1 MSTILLKRVVLK
13 GEQKDILIKG
23 NRIAV
28 IADSIPVNAKREIDC
43 KGKSVIPGFV
53 NMHTHSAMS
62 LMRGISED
70 IPLTEW
76 LNKIWDIEKN
86 LQKEEVY
93 WGAKLAILEMI
104 KTGTTSFLDMYWM
117 SPQVAQAVEEM
128 GIRGVL
134 TYVFLDHFDTEKA
147 EKQKSECIRL
157 YDHSKKWHKRCE
169 FGVSI
174 HADYTVSPHTMVWAS
189 GFAKENGLILN
200 THISETE
207 KEVLTDK
214 EKYGKSPVAYYD
226 SLGILDSNV
235 IAAHALWL
243 DDEDIEIL
251 AKRGVTAVHNVNSN
265 LKLASGYR
273 FRYGDLKAAGINVC
287 LGTDGAAS
295 SNNLDMRESMKT
307 MTLLQ
312 KAWTGDTTTLP
323 LNELMDVAT
332 INGAR
337 ALDIDAGRIEEGA
350 LADLVLVDTRSEA
363 FTPNI
368 NFESNFIYS
377 ANSSCIDTVICD
389 GNILMEG
396 RKVAGEE
403 QVLEK
408 ADEMA
413 WKLINAR

>member
-1 MSTILLKRVVLK
+1 
-13 GEQKDILIKG
+13 
-23 NRIAV
+23 
-28 IADSIPVNAKREIDC
+28 
-43 KGKSVIPGFV
+43 
-53 NMHTHSAMS
+53 
-62 LMRGISED
+62 
-70 IPLTEW
+70 
-76 LNKIWDIEKN
+76 
-86 LQKEEVY
+86 
-93 WGAKLAILEMI
+93 
-104 KTGTTSFLDMYWM
+104 
-117 SPQVAQAVEEM
+117 
-128 GIRGVL
+128 
-134 TYVFLDHFDTEKA
+134 
-147 EKQKSECIRL
+147 
-157 YDHSKKWHKRCE
+157 
-169 FGVSI
+169 
-174 HADYTVSPHTMVWAS
+174 MVWAS

>member
-1 MSTILLKRVVLK
+1 MGTILLKHATLK
-13 GEQKDILIKG
+13 GKQKDILIKG

-28 IADSIPVNAKREIDC
+28 IADSIPVRAAREIDC
-43 KGKSVIPGFV
+43 TGKSVIPGLI

-62 LMRGISED
+62 LLRGVSED
-70 IPLTEW
+70 VPLVEW
-76 LNKIWDIEKN
+76 LNKIWSIEKH
-86 LQKEEVY
+86 LQKEYIY

-104 KTGTTSFLDMYWM
+104 KTGTTCFLDMYWM
-117 SPQVAQAVEEM
+117 SPQVAQALEEM

-134 TYVFLDHFDTEKA
+134 TYVFLDNYDTEKA
-147 EKQKSECIRL
+147 EKQKSECIRIHG
-157 YDHSKKWHKRCE
+157 YSKQWHKRCK

-189 GFAKENGLILN
+189 GFAKEKGLLIN

-207 KEVLTDK
+207 KEVLADK
-214 EKYGKSPVAYYD
+214 EKHGKTPVAFYD

-243 DDEDIEIL
+243 EDEDIEIF
-251 AKRGVTAVHNVNSN
+251 AKRGVTVVHNVNSN
-265 LKLASGYR
+265 LKLGSGCR
-273 FRYGDLKAAGINVC
+273 FRYGDLKSAGVNVC

-307 MTLLQ
+307 MSLLQ
-312 KAWTGDTTTLP
+312 KGWTGDTTILP

-332 INGAR
+332 VNGAR
-337 ALDIDAGRIEEGA
+337 ALDIDTGRIEEGA
-350 LADLVLVDTRSEA
+350 LADLVLVETRSEA
-363 FTPNI
+363 FIPNI

-396 RKVAGEE
+396 GKVAGEE
-403 QVLEK
+403 QLLEK

-413 WKLINAR
+413 WKLINAT